1 MLINN
6 SQIKAKTR
14 DSNIELY
21 RIIVMMLIV
30 AHHYMGHSELIS
42 LMNEN
47 PSSSQTIMLSLIGM
61 WGKTGINAFVL
72 ITGYFMCKSSI
83 SIQKFLRLLLQVYF
97 YNIVLT
103 IFLYYGVHMKFTL
116 KDLADALLPIRNI
129 QNDFV
134 ACFLM
139 FYLFIPFINILIQH
153 IGKKLHLRL
162 ILLSVLVYSFFPSF
176 MLGGTDFNYV
186 NWFIVLYFISSY
198 MRLYPCKK
206 DTSLKFWGI
215 CSLVCVFLSMLTVC
229 FFLEYYHSF
238 EKVFLLVT
246 DSNKLL
252 PLATAISSFM
262 FFKNLKLGGHISWI
276 NKIAS
281 TTFGV
286 LLIHS
291 NSEPMRRWLW
301 DKVIDCAQYWNSP
314 GLFLISILIIFLV
327 FGICSFIEYLRKNLI
342 EDKTNIL
349 INKILVGDKNNE

>member
-6 SQIKAKTR
+6 SQIKAKAR
-14 DSNIELY
+14 NSNIELY
-21 RIIVMMLIV
+21 RIIVMILIV

-42 LMNEN
+42 LMSEN
-47 PSSSQTIMLSLIGM
+47 PTSSQTVMLALIGM

-72 ITGYFMCKSSI
+72 ITGYFMCKSNI
-83 SIQKFLRLLLQVYF
+83 NIQKFLRLLLQIYF
-97 YNIVLT
+97 YNIALT
-103 IFLYYGVHMKFTL
+103 IFLYYGAHMKFTL
-116 KDLADALLPIRNI
+116 KDLADVLLPIRNI
-129 QNDFV
+129 QNGFTS
-134 ACFLM
+134 CFLM
-139 FYLFIPFINILIQH
+139 FYLFIPFINILIQNLS
-153 IGKKLHLRL
+153 KKMHFRL
-162 ILLSVLVYSFFPSF
+162 ILLCVFVYSFFPSF

-198 MRLYPCKK
+198 LRLYPCKK
-206 DTSLKFWGI
+206 DASLKFWGI

-262 FFKNLKLGGHISWI
+262 FFKNLKLGGHVTWI

-314 GLFLISILIIFLV
+314 VLFLISILIIFLV
-327 FGICSFIEYLRKNLI
+327 FGICSFIEILRKNLI

-349 INKILVGDKNNE
+349 INKILVGRKNNE